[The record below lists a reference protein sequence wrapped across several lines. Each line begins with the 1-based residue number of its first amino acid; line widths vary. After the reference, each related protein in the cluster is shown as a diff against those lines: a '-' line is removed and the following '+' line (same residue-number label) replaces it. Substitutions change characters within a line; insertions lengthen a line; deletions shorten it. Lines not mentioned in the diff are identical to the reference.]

1 MKTSCWMRCAALV
14 LMLASLHAGAASV
27 YKYRE
32 PGGGTL
38 YSQKPV
44 ANARLI
50 AVMQVQNP
58 SSGRLSVM
66 RVEQE
71 RQHAQQ
77 LYQEIMESRRIELL
91 ATASRE
97 SSAERCDTSQMYSSV
112 FEPRPGERTG
122 TVSGHSRLN
131 QNYWN
136 RLGVYPSPTICSVPC
151 FD

>member
-1 MKTSCWMRCAALV
+1 MKTSGRMSYAGLI
-14 LMLASLHAGAASV
+14 LMLISLHAGAASV

-50 AVMQVQNP
+50 AVMQVQDP
-58 SSGRLSVM
+58 SSGRLGLM
-66 RVEQE
+66 RVEQQ

-77 LYQEIMESRRIELL
+77 LYREIMESRRIELL
-91 ATASRE
+91 AAASRE
-97 SSAERCDTSQMYSSV
+97 APAGRCDTSPMYSSV
-112 FEPRPGERTG
+112 FEPRPSERTG
-122 TVSGHSRLN
+122 TVTGHSRLN

-151 FD
+151 ID